1 MKKSIKISGLMSAML
16 LVAGGV
22 HAAGLGKLSVQSA
35 LGQPLRAEIEL
46 LSVSK
51 EELPGVTARLAS
63 QELFRQARLERS
75 SALGGL
81 EFEVTQR
88 TNGQPVLRISSANP
102 IAEPFM
108 DMLIELNW
116 STGRVIRE
124 YTLLLDPPA
133 SERSVAQVAPIRPV
147 VPVSGTTSGQ
157 DAVGAA
163 ERGNGAAAKARPAPQ
178 AERYGP
184 VKSGETLRAIANRVR
199 TTDVTL
205 EQMMAGLYLDN
216 KVAFI
221 DGNMNLLKKGAVL
234 KVPSADAVQQK
245 ATPSDA
251 LRMLRKHADE
261 WHAYRS
267 RVAEMVGT
275 EAQTRADLP
284 AATGKI
290 TPRVEDKAGAA
301 SAPRDVLQLS
311 KGEPG
316 TDVKA
321 DRKLQE
327 RIQSMEEEL
336 AAKSRALQESQ
347 DRVSQLEQAVKDMQK
362 LLEMKAQEPPAVEV
376 PAAEAPPPEVPAE
389 EAPVVETVPPPA
401 AVEAQPASK
410 PLVPPP
416 PTESEASWLSTFL
429 RNPVYIGGLVAAG
442 LLSGL
447 LWMMMV
453 GNRRRQGLNKFE
465 DSIMTG
471 GDFKSG
477 AIFNTAGMAAA
488 TTGGAATTEGSMLLT
503 DFSRLGLGA
512 IDTHE
517 VDPIAEAE
525 VYMAYGRDAQAEEIL
540 KEALEKDSSRHE
552 VALKLLEIYAARKD
566 PLAFETTA
574 SELYAGLGGQD
585 TPVWQ
590 RAAEM
595 GRAIDPDNPLY
606 RMAQGQ
612 SFASA
617 SESMKME
624 APVVEAA
631 PQEPAAEEDLSL
643 DFSATVK
650 EENDQGSA
658 TPSHDEYSQTQASLD
673 DDDNVLDF
681 SSAFADA
688 QIQETVD
695 LDLDTEPTLE
705 KTVEEVADLG
715 LDFEPAVI
723 DFAAVETA
731 TDEVVDDVLAE
742 LSEEIPE
749 VGQEV
754 GQDVAEEVVEFSL
767 DEAVLE
773 HPETGSAEIALA
785 ETLDL
790 PEDVAEAMPQAV
802 DELLDL
808 GLSTEEAVAPGDE
821 PLPDLDF
828 AGIDLDLDAAAARE
842 ALISEA
848 IEAAQAVPELAVEET
863 VEEFVAEAAAPLAV
877 ELPALDAEEAGS
889 VVDSTLLEEV
899 NTKLDLA
906 RAYLEMGDREGA
918 REILHEVLQEG
929 NDAQKGEAEKLLSQ
943 AG

>member
-75 SALGGL
+75 SALSGL

-88 TNGQPVLRISSANP
+88 ANGQPVLRISSANP

-133 SERSVAQVAPIRPV
+133 SERSVAQAAPIRPAA
-147 VPVSGTTSGQ
+147 PVSGTATGQ
-157 DAVGAA
+157 DATGAA
-163 ERGNGAAAKARPAPQ
+163 DRGNGAAAKARPAPQ

-216 KVAFI
+216 KAAFI

-245 ATPSDA
+245 TTPADA
-251 LRMLRKHADE
+251 VRMLRKHVDE

-267 RVAEMVGT
+267 RVAEMAGM
-275 EAQTRADLP
+275 EAEARADVP

-290 TPRVEDKAGAA
+290 TPRVEDKVGAP

-316 TDVKA
+316 TDAKA

-347 DRVSQLEQAVKDMQK
+347 ERVSQLEQTVKDMQK
-362 LLEMKAQEPPAVEV
+362 LLEMKAQEVPPAKAPE
-376 PAAEAPPPEVPAE
+376 AELPPPETPDE
-389 EAPVVETVPPPA
+389 EAPVVETAPPPPV
-401 AVEAQPASK
+401 VEAKPAPT

-416 PTESEASWLSTFL
+416 PTESEDSWLSTFV
-429 RNPVYIGGLVAAG
+429 RNPAYIGGLVAAG

-477 AIFNTAGMAAA
+477 AIFNTAGTAAA

-617 SESMKME
+617 SDSMRME
-624 APVVEAA
+624 APAVEAPVMEAEPEA
-631 PQEPAAEEDLSL
+631 PASAEDLSL
-643 DFSATVK
+643 DFATTTEAEPAQDSAVASQ
-650 EENDQGSA
+650 D
-658 TPSHDEYSQTQASLD
+658 DYSQAQVSLG

-681 SSAFADA
+681 DSAFADVPT
-688 QIQETVD
+688 QETVD
-695 LDLDTEPTLE
+695 LDTAPTLE
-705 KTVEEVADLG
+705 VPAEEVADLG
-715 LDFEPAVI
+715 LDFEPAVV
-723 DFAAVETA
+723 DFTAVEAA
-731 TDEVVDDVLAE
+731 TDEASQVA
-742 LSEEIPE
+742 
-749 VGQEV
+749 
-754 GQDVAEEVVEFSL
+754 QDVAEEVVEFSL
-767 DEAVLE
+767 DEALLE
-773 HPETGSAEIALA
+773 QPETGSAEITLT

-790 PEDVAEAMPQAV
+790 PEDVTEAMPQAV

-808 GLSTEEAVAPGDE
+808 DLPTEEAAAPAE
-821 PLPDLDF
+821 ESLPDLDF
-828 AGIDLDLDAAAARE
+828 AGIDLDLDAAAAQE
-842 ALISEA
+842 ALISEVA
-848 IEAAQAVPELAVEET
+848 EEAQAVPEMVVEET
-863 VEEFVAEAAAPLAV
+863 VEESVAEATAPF
-877 ELPALDAEEAGS
+877 DAEFATQDTEAAAS
-889 VVDSTLLEEV
+889 DTDSALLEEV